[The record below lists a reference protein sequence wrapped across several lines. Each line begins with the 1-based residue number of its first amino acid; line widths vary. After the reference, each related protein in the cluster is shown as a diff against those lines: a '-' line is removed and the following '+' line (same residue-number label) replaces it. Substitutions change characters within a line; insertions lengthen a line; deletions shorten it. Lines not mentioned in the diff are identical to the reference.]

1 MAVIYRLSDIAFL
14 CLKEHAG
21 DVQKPLKLTYYIAGD
36 VQNDSTIARLVEVLG
51 SGEDQQREASTKAW
65 PGYVLSIAGK
75 ESSEEKD
82 DARVILGTPT
92 GLAAGYSMLAFHS
105 VGSEANLC
113 LLLVLVD
120 RQSTFL
126 GKTVT
131 SVAITEA
138 EVNLSGEEIGSVW
151 GACLVIAI
159 GDLPDESNSYTEG
172 SGGGYARA
180 LFACSRRGEQR
191 RLSSRNLAGRH
202 VATFAETMTK
212 VWKNLLRSLRA
223 F

>member
-1 MAVIYRLSDIAFL
+1 MTSKNSPVFIEIVTHAEEGVIIVKNSFTAANPQPGRQPMTFL

-92 GLAAGYSMLAFHS
+92 GLTAGYI
-105 VGSEANLC
+105 
-113 LLLVLVD
+113 LVD

-138 EVNLSGEEIGSVW
+138 EVNL
-151 GACLVIAI
+151 
-159 GDLPDESNSYTEG
+159 
-172 SGGGYARA
+172 
-180 LFACSRRGEQR
+180 
-191 RLSSRNLAGRH
+191 
-202 VATFAETMTK
+202 
-212 VWKNLLRSLRA
+212 
-223 F
+223 